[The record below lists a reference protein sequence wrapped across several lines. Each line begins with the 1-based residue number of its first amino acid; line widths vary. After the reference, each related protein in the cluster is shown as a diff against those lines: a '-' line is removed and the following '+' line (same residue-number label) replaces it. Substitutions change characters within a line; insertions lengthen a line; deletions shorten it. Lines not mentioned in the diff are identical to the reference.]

1 LRIRQFAH
9 SAGGVASAAGRAHIG
24 GLNNLMPELLLIN
37 AKGKRRSVKLVSA
50 PNSQRPND
58 TQMRDLEQVNRRLP
72 PHILEE
78 LLARKLTIPPQEL
91 AFLLSRLKAA
101 AGLNIS
107 ITEPH

>member
-1 LRIRQFAH
+1 
-9 SAGGVASAAGRAHIG
+9 
-24 GLNNLMPELLLIN
+24 MPELLLIN